1 MKYFLRNALR
11 TSLDYLIV
19 LVIFLVFLY
28 TFIAITG
35 EHFTKWLPF
44 YSAINFLILF
54 FILYGDYR
62 QLAIREKRPQ
72 YDIKTYPL
80 KGVPLGLVGCVP
92 IVALFIILSVIKTDD
107 ELLARLMEIAID
119 GVLGPLYF
127 IANAIGN
134 SPYAYAVAI
143 LMVPVIVTL
152 GYLAGYYDFSLRNA
166 LSGKKEVN
174 SKDKAFKPSPWNP
187 SVEQQEKKKNQ
198 KQKQKQ
204 RYGN

>member
-72 YDIKTYPL
+72 YEIKTYPL

-174 SKDKAFKPSPWNP
+174 SKDKAFKPSPGIPPLNNRK
-187 SVEQQEKKKNQ
+187 EEKS